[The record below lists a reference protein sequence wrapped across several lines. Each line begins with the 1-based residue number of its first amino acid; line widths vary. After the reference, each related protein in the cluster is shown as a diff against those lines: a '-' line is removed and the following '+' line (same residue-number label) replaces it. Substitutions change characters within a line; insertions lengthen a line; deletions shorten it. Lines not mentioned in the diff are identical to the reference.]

1 MTRARNCDTIPIF
14 HALNDAIDDI
24 SDRLTPRYTM
34 GKENLNC
41 LRHRELPV
49 TTPSSFERSRE
60 NICAKYFLASTYI
73 SKFSSNVG
81 YVSRFIM
88 RKVMGLRE
96 NSVIRGYR

>member
-24 SDRLTPRYTM
+24 SDRLTPRHTM

-49 TTPSSFERSRE
+49 TAPSSSNDLKKIFAL
-60 NICAKYFLASTYI
+60 NIF
-73 SKFSSNVG
+73 
-81 YVSRFIM
+81 
-88 RKVMGLRE
+88 
-96 NSVIRGYR
+96 